1 MTKTAGRTLTLKEFL
16 RLPEV
21 KPAREYEDGEV
32 TRKPMPSIWH
42 GVIQRLLSV
51 VFTAYF
57 NLRPDGDG
65 GSEIRCLIGVPGR
78 QRPYVP
84 DYVVVLNAAARG
96 FFGNRTFQGAPDLAV
111 EIRSPDDRPGAR
123 ERKIAFYLANGV
135 GMVWDID
142 PDRRT
147 VTLRTADGATQV
159 LTDANILDGGEA
171 LPGLRVPVREILPQ
185 ERPEP
190 TPIQPTFP

>member
-1 MTKTAGRTLTLKEFL
+1 MANAARPALTLEEFL

-57 NLRPDGDG
+57 TLRPDGDG
-65 GSEIRCLIGVPGR
+65 GSEIRCLIGAPGR

-84 DYVVVLNAAARG
+84 DYVVVLDAARG
-96 FFGNRTFQGAPDLAV
+96 FFGNRMFAGAPDLAV

-123 ERKIAFYLANGV
+123 ERKIAFYLAHGV
-135 GMVWDID
+135 RMVWDID
-142 PDRRT
+142 PERRT
-147 VTLRTADGATQV
+147 VTV
-159 LTDANILDGGEA
+159 LTPDGGSQTLTEAGAIDGDA
-171 LPGLRVPVREILPQ
+171 LPGLRVAVRDILPQ
-185 ERPEP
+185 PRP
-190 TPIQPTFP
+190 

>member
-1 MTKTAGRTLTLKEFL
+1 MTRAAGRTLTLEEFL

-51 VFTAYF
+51 VLTAYF
-57 NLRPDGDG
+57 NLRPDADG
-65 GSEIRCLIGVPGR
+65 GSEIRCLIGSPGR

-84 DYVVVLNAAARG
+84 DYVVVLNATARG

-123 ERKIAFYLANGV
+123 ERKIAFYLTNGV
-135 GMVWDID
+135 PMVWDID
-142 PDRRT
+142 PDRRS
-147 VTLRTADGATQV
+147 VTLRTAHGVTQT
-159 LTDANILDGGEA
+159 LTDADTLDGGDI
-171 LPGLRVPVREILPQ
+171 LPGLRVTVREILPAVP
-185 ERPEP
+185 PEGHRSP
-190 TPIQPTFP
+190 EVR

>member
-1 MTKTAGRTLTLKEFL
+1 MSKTTGRTLTLDEFL

-65 GSEIRCLIGVPGR
+65 GSEIRCLIGAPGR

-84 DYVVVLNAAARG
+84 DYVVVLNAFSRG
-96 FFGNRTFQGAPDLAV
+96 FFGNQTFHGAPDLTV

-135 GMVWDID
+135 RLVWDID
-142 PDRRT
+142 PENRS
-147 VTLRTADGATQV
+147 VILRTADGVTQA
-159 LTDANILDGGEA
+159 LTDADIIDGGDV
-171 LPGLRVPVREILPQ
+171 LPGLHVAVREILPRV
-185 ERPEP
+185 RPEP
-190 TPIQPTFP
+190 SSVN

>member
-1 MTKTAGRTLTLKEFL
+1 MAKTAGRTLTLEEFL

-65 GSEIRCLIGVPGR
+65 GSEIRCLIGATGH

-84 DYVVVLNAAARG
+84 DYVVVLNAFARG
-96 FFGNRTFQGAPDLAV
+96 FFGNQTFHGAPDLAV

-135 GMVWDID
+135 RMVWDID
-142 PDRRT
+142 PEKRS
-147 VTLRTADGATQV
+147 VTLRTADGVIQT
-159 LTDANILDGGEA
+159 LTDADTIDGGDV
-171 LPGLRVPVREILPQ
+171 LPSLHVSVREVLPKV
-185 ERPEP
+185 RPEG
-190 TPIQPTFP
+190 TPNPPR

>member
-1 MTKTAGRTLTLKEFL
+1 MTRAAGRTLTLEAFL

-32 TRKPMPSIWH
+32 TQKPMPSIWH

-65 GSEIRCLIGVPGR
+65 GSEIRCLIGAPGR

-84 DYVVVLNAAARG
+84 DYVVVLNASARG
-96 FFGNRTFQGAPDLAV
+96 FFGNRTFHGAPDLAV

-135 GMVWDID
+135 RMVWDID
-142 PDRRT
+142 PERRT
-147 VTLRTADGATQV
+147 VTHRASNGVERT
-159 LTDANILDGGEA
+159 LTDAGTLDGGDV
-171 LPGLRVPVREILPQ
+171 LPGLRVPVREILPAV
-185 ERPEP
+185 RPERA
-190 TPIQPTFP
+190 PIP

>member
-1 MTKTAGRTLTLKEFL
+1 MANTTRRALTLEEFL

-32 TRKPMPSIWH
+32 TRKPMPGIWH
-42 GVIQRLLSV
+42 GVVQRLLSV
-51 VFTAYF
+51 VFSAYF
-57 NLRPDGDG
+57 ERRPDGDG
-65 GSEIRCLIGVPGR
+65 GSEIRCIIGPPGR

-84 DYVVVLNAAARG
+84 DYVVVLDAIARG

-142 PDRRT
+142 PAKRT
-147 VTLRTADGATQV
+147 ITALTAEGAART
-159 LTDANILDGGEA
+159 LTDADELDGGA
-171 LPGLRVPVREILPQ
+171 VLPGLRVAVRDILP
-185 ERPEP
+185 RPHP
-190 TPIQPTFP
+190 